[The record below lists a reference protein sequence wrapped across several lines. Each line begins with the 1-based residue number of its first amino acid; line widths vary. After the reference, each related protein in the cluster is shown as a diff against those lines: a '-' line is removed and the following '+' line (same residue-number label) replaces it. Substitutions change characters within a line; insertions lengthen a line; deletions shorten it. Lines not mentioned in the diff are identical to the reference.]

1 MHCEICGG
9 QIEIQA
15 NGKGMCMTCG
25 TTYSI
30 EYLRKL
36 LCNNPTQSN
45 RISPTNSND
54 FEIVA
59 GTLKK
64 YRGNS
69 RRVIIPEGNCRLC
82 IPEYVL
88 FRIYTITNY
97 PFINWRECIF
107 RM

>member
-15 NGKGMCMTCG
+15 NGKGMCTTCG

-36 LCNNPTQSN
+36 LCNSPTQSN

-59 GTLKK
+59 
-64 YRGNS
+64 
-69 RRVIIPEGNCRLC
+69 
-82 IPEYVL
+82 
-88 FRIYTITNY
+88 
-97 PFINWRECIF
+97 
-107 RM
+107 